1 MDPTSWHW
9 YGITLL
15 VLFHVPYAQPSCHGN
30 GFLPGGFYFAT
41 GKDMVDNHM
50 LAGYVFE
57 TLTVSMP
64 VECFRKCQ
72 ANCRCISF
80 NYITTGS
87 QDNCELNEENKYLK
101 PSALRRRVGGQY
113 YDLIIEYNV
122 RKGSQQTTCYNGC
135 CHYQP
140 CLNGATCSEDC
151 DDNRKRMQCACVPG
165 YTGFRCETD
174 IDECASQPCVHGT
187 CNNLLNQYRCSCEP
201 GYTGTNCDEGNCY
214 IELLYGNNQAP

>member
-1 MDPTSWHW
+1 
-9 YGITLL
+9 
-15 VLFHVPYAQPSCHGN
+15 
-30 GFLPGGFYFAT
+30 
-41 GKDMVDNHM
+41 MVDNHM

-122 RKGSQQTTCYNGC
+122 RV
-135 CHYQP
+135 
-140 CLNGATCSEDC
+140 SETKIVEKTGKC
-151 DDNRKRMQCACVPG
+151 NWEVTSEAHG
-165 YTGFRCETD
+165 YRT
-174 IDECASQPCVHGT
+174 
-187 CNNLLNQYRCSCEP
+187 
-201 GYTGTNCDEGNCY
+201 
-214 IELLYGNNQAP
+214 

>member
-1 MDPTSWHW
+1 MDATFLHW

-15 VLFHVPYAQPSCHGN
+15 VLFHVSYAQQSCHCN
-30 GFLPGGFYFAT
+30 RFLPGGFYFAT

-80 NYITTGS
+80 NYITAGS

-101 PSALRRRVGGQY
+101 PSALRRREGGQY

-122 RKGSQQTTCYNGC
+122 TVSETKISDWNAIEKSHQMRT
-135 CHYQP
+135 
-140 CLNGATCSEDC
+140 ATEHDLKTLGWGLTSNFARE
-151 DDNRKRMQCACVPG
+151 NREEKYLKISHSLFLDMSYEMATKLFLV
-165 YTGFRCETD
+165 
-174 IDECASQPCVHGT
+174 
-187 CNNLLNQYRCSCEP
+187 NQFLA
-201 GYTGTNCDEGNCY
+201 T
-214 IELLYGNNQAP
+214 